1 MPLVLVS
8 KFGWRVWG
16 VGGVLVFGGGNV
28 ILYAYN
34 IYIYIYYIPISFLVS
49 VDDFV
54 NLAWMDFLEQK
65 V

>member
-1 MPLVLVS
+1 M
-8 KFGWRVWG
+8 GCG
-16 VGGVLVFGGGNV
+16 GGVLVFGGGNV
-28 ILYAYN
+28 ILYTYN